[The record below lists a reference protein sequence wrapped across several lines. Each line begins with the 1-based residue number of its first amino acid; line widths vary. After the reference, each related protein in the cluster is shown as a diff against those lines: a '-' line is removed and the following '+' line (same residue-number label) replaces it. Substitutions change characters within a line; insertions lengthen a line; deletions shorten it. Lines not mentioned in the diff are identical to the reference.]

1 MKDKK
6 AKDYGLTESQ
16 YKDVLDLVEHLD
28 SLKNISQ
35 LDKEIE
41 EAETEELKEE
51 LKKYADTQIEGAL
64 IEKAAF
70 FTNEQV
76 LLFKEAYKNASDA
89 TYVDTNKTDM
99 LKNDFFVKL
108 LKEAKSIEGFVK
120 IFKDR
125 KELGLTN
132 KDFNGTVIRFVFLF
146 AHNDRWTVELIPMTY
161 LEAMFVNYLKYH
173 AFIDSKNSHV
183 KKEVRNIIR
192 NSNLDFDNNKMKH
205 DGKSLYDIV
214 SELLR

>member
-1 MKDKK
+1 MKAKK
-6 AKDYGLTESQ
+6 AKDYGLTDEQ
-16 YKDVLDLVEHLD
+16 FQEVFDLVIHLN
-28 SLKNISQ
+28 SLMSISE

-41 EAETEELKEE
+41 EAETEEHREKLKA
-51 LKKYADTQIEGAL
+51 YADTQIRGDI

-76 LLFKEAYKNASDA
+76 LLFKDTYEAASDA
-89 TYVDTNKTDM
+89 TYIDKNKTDM

-205 DGKSLYDIV
+205 EGKSLYDIV
-214 SELLR
+214 SELLK